1 MIRKLFGIKKQ
12 RNKVRKSQS
21 YKKAEWE
28 TITVAGKEYRVQV
41 LGTIDLNDKPEDI
54 ADADR
59 EIQDCDLDVEDENPL

>member
-1 MIRKLFGIKKQ
+1 MEDIKKLIGLKKQ
-12 RNKVRKSQS
+12 NNKVRKSQS

-54 ADADR
+54 VDAINEMDKS
-59 EIQDCDLDVEDENPL
+59 EVDI